1 VRAAGALLLAVA
13 IGAAGCGSSGG
24 DCESS
29 ALCGDG
35 SFCFEGKCVTGLP
48 AGSCT
53 PPTTPTPV
61 AGAPI
66 TATAP
71 AACNVYSPSTWPTP
85 VAPYAS
91 GWETH
96 LGTYAVGQT
105 VSFPVAAG
113 TSSVTIH
120 QQGITAAASFDY
132 YGYAIPNSVVPTA
145 LTAPNG
151 GTVYVDDVNAPMI
164 ADPHLVTGHYA
175 VPTPWTG
182 SFTVPGTSRLVDLA
196 LSGGALP
203 AGQWSF
209 QVNDWN
215 RECANVQGCTPA
227 MSGGTYDVT
236 VVARPG
242 PYVSTGTLDMA
253 IYLPYPGIGNPT
265 AAQAVADP
273 GYKRFVDSIGLLLG
287 RAGIC
292 LGTVTFI
299 NLPSW
304 APSAPDITQ
313 EPPCSDLARLFTL
326 ASPSVNGV
334 HLFLVDAFNIN
345 GVIGIDGSIPGP
357 SGLPGAVT
365 SGAAMIMG
373 NIGTVSGGADCTT
386 GPFSLAN
393 CGSDFS
399 AYVAAH
405 EMGHWLG
412 LYHPT
417 EAYGDQFDPIADTA
431 TCACSDCASASERGY
446 CSYPVSSY
454 ATRMN
459 PAWCLSQGATCGGA
473 DNLMFWV
480 VDRSLSVGK
489 LSSQQSLVM
498 RVNPAVQ

>member
-1 VRAAGALLLAVA
+1 VRAAGALLLALA
-13 IGAAGCGSSGG
+13 IGTVGCASSGG

-29 ALCGDG
+29 ALCEDG
-35 SFCFEGKCVTGLP
+35 SFCFEGKCVYGVP

-53 PPTTPTPV
+53 PPTDGTLV
-61 AGAPI
+61 AGAAI
-66 TATAP
+66 TKPAPTACSVYNP
-71 AACNVYSPSTWPTP
+71 ATWPTP

-96 LGTYAVGQT
+96 LGAYTVGST
-105 VSFPVAAG
+105 VAFDVPAG

-120 QQGITAAASFDY
+120 QQGLAAAASFDY
-132 YGYAIPNSVVPTA
+132 YGFPIPNSVVPTA
-145 LTAPNG
+145 LKAPNG
-151 GTVYVDDVNAPMI
+151 GTVYVDDVNAPMA
-164 ADPHLVTGHYA
+164 ADPHLATGHYA
-175 VPTPWTG
+175 VPTPWAG
-182 SFTVPGTSRLVDLA
+182 SFTVPGTSRLLDLA

-215 RECANVQGCTPA
+215 AECSAIAGCTPA
-227 MSGGTYDVT
+227 MTGGTYDVT

-253 IYLPYPGIGNPT
+253 IYLPFPGVGNPT
-265 AAQAVADP
+265 AAEAIADP
-273 GYKRFVDSIGLLLG
+273 NYQRFVRSIGLLLG

-292 LGTVTFI
+292 LGTVTFY

-304 APSAPDITQ
+304 AQTTMVAIDQ
-313 EPPCSDLARLFTL
+313 EPPCSDLAELFAL

-334 HLFLVDAFNIN
+334 HLFMVDAFNVS

-357 SGLPGAVT
+357 SGMPGAVT

-393 CGSDFS
+393 CGSDYS

-431 TCACSDCASASERGY
+431 TCSCQDCASPPERGY
-446 CSYPVSSY
+446 CGSQYSP
-454 ATRMN
+454 TRMN
-459 PAWCLSQGATCGGA
+459 PAWCLSSGATCGGGE
-473 DNLMFWV
+473 NLMFWV
-480 VDRSLSVGK
+480 VDKYVSVGK